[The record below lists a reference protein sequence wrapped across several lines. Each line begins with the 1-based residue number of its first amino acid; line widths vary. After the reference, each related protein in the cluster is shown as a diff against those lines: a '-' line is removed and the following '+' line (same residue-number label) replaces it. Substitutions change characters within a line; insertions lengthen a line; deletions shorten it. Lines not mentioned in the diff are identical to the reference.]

1 MCGRFTY
8 LFTWREIHDH
18 LQGFIDL
25 VQVAADDPAAAYP
38 PRYNIA
44 PTQPVLA
51 VRATAKGNA
60 PALFRWG
67 LVPAWVKD
75 PSDFPLLI
83 NARIESAASK
93 PAFRGSARHMR
104 CLIPAS
110 GFYEW
115 QKQPDGARQPFY
127 ITLEDGAPMIFAGLW
142 STWVGPDGEE
152 IDTAAIVTQAATGAL
167 TEIHDRTPAVLRP
180 EQLDLWLDAEKHDGK
195 TALGAVEP
203 LVDLGVTL
211 IPVSRRV
218 GSVKNDDAGLIEP
231 AGADKPAPPAADR
244 PAARARTKRRKA
256 GGQGELF

>member
-18 LQGFIDL
+18 LQGFID
-25 VQVAADDPAAAYP
+25 VPQVAADDPAAAYP

-44 PTQPVLA
+44 PTQPILA
-51 VRATAKGNA
+51 VRVTPKGNA

-67 LVPAWVKD
+67 LVPVWVKD
-75 PSDFPLLI
+75 PREFPLLI

-93 PAFRGSARHMR
+93 PAFRGSVRHMR

-115 QKQPDGARQPFY
+115 QKQPDGSRQPFY
-127 ITLEDGAPMIFAGLW
+127 ITLKDGAPMIFAGLW
-142 STWVGPDGEE
+142 STWMGPEGEE
-152 IDTAAIVTQAATGAL
+152 IDTAAILTQAATGEL

-180 EQLDLWLDAEKHDGK
+180 EQYEMWLDASAG
-195 TALGAVEP
+195 TAASAEMALAVIEP
-203 LVDLGVTL
+203 LADLGVVKV
-211 IPVSRRV
+211 PVARRV

-231 AGADKPAPPAADR
+231 VAAERPEPPPPAPEA
-244 PAARARTKRRKA
+244 KRKKA